1 MKKLLSLLLALTMLL
16 TCASAMAEI
25 PAGFHAEGMPIVDE
39 PVTFSVLTM
48 RWGDMGDSFTSN
60 PFLVNLEK
68 EANVKVDWQ
77 IVSSNDW
84 GDQKPIMLAGGE
96 SVLPDVVLG
105 FQTFNESDII
115 NNVEYFLPLE
125 DLIEQYM
132 PNLTKAFEE
141 MPALKAIST
150 SADGHIYSLPS
161 RMPKRP
167 VACNVPVI
175 NMKWLENLGLEV
187 PTTVDE
193 LVAVLPESFPLEGD
207 VLPVERF
214 DESQFLMPSQGAD
227 TYIRP
232 IFAASPRKIGPHIIT
247 TNLDDESIVSMV
259 EHGLGVSLLSRL
271 VVKGLNYQ
279 VKIVPISPKYF
290 RSLGIIVSEKRMH
303 DKNIRRLI
311 NCSQSIITAKYGS
324 PDL

>member
-1 MKKLLSLLLALTMLL
+1 MDTKKVQALLAAIDLGSLTAAASELGYTQSGLTHMMNSLENELGLNLLLRSKSGVRLSPAGQELLPELRSLADAAGALDLAAEQLRQRNCSTLRL
-16 TCASAMAEI
+16 GAYSSIARHWVPQIMAEYRKVCPDTQVSLIMDGLVELYSAVRDDQLDCIMTSYDESLAQGFGWI
-25 PAGFHAEGMPIVDE
+25 PLWE
-39 PVTFSVLTM
+39 
-48 RWGDMGDSFTSN
+48 
-60 PFLVNLEK
+60 
-68 EANVKVDWQ
+68 
-77 IVSSNDW
+77 
-84 GDQKPIMLAGGE
+84 
-96 SVLPDVVLG
+96 
-105 FQTFNESDII
+105 
-115 NNVEYFLPLE
+115 
-125 DLIEQYM
+125 
-132 PNLTKAFEE
+132 
-141 MPALKAIST
+141 
-150 SADGHIYSLPS
+150 
-161 RMPKRP
+161 
-167 VACNVPVI
+167 
-175 NMKWLENLGLEV
+175 
-187 PTTVDE
+187 DE

-271 VVKGLNYQ
+271 VVKGMNYQ
-279 VKIVPISPKYF
+279 VKIVPISPKHF

-311 NCSQSIITAKYGS
+311 SCSQSIITAKYGS

>member
-1 MKKLLSLLLALTMLL
+1 MDTKKVQALLAAIDLGSLTAAASELGYTQSGLTHMMNSLETELGLNLLLRSKSGVRLSPAGQELLPELRSLADAAGALDLAAEQLRQRNCSTLRL
-16 TCASAMAEI
+16 GAYSSIARHWVPQIMAEYRKVCPDTQVSLIMDGLVELYSAVRDDQLDCIMTSYDESLAQGFGWI
-25 PAGFHAEGMPIVDE
+25 PLWE
-39 PVTFSVLTM
+39 
-48 RWGDMGDSFTSN
+48 
-60 PFLVNLEK
+60 
-68 EANVKVDWQ
+68 
-77 IVSSNDW
+77 
-84 GDQKPIMLAGGE
+84 
-96 SVLPDVVLG
+96 
-105 FQTFNESDII
+105 
-115 NNVEYFLPLE
+115 
-125 DLIEQYM
+125 
-132 PNLTKAFEE
+132 
-141 MPALKAIST
+141 
-150 SADGHIYSLPS
+150 
-161 RMPKRP
+161 
-167 VACNVPVI
+167 
-175 NMKWLENLGLEV
+175 
-187 PTTVDE
+187 DE

-214 DESQFLMPSQGAD
+214 DETQFLMPSQGAD

-271 VVKGLNYQ
+271 VVKGMNYQ

-311 NCSQSIITAKYGS
+311 SCSQSIITAKYGS

>member
-1 MKKLLSLLLALTMLL
+1 MDTKKVQALLAAIDLGSLTAAASELGYTQSGLTHMMNSLENELGLNLLLRSKSGVRLSPAGQELLPELRSLADAAGALDLAAEQLRQRNCSTLRL
-16 TCASAMAEI
+16 GAYSSIARHWVPQIMAEYRKVCPDTQVSLIMDGLVELYSAVRDDRLDCIMTSYDESLAQGFGWI
-25 PAGFHAEGMPIVDE
+25 PLWE
-39 PVTFSVLTM
+39 
-48 RWGDMGDSFTSN
+48 
-60 PFLVNLEK
+60 
-68 EANVKVDWQ
+68 
-77 IVSSNDW
+77 
-84 GDQKPIMLAGGE
+84 
-96 SVLPDVVLG
+96 
-105 FQTFNESDII
+105 
-115 NNVEYFLPLE
+115 
-125 DLIEQYM
+125 
-132 PNLTKAFEE
+132 
-141 MPALKAIST
+141 
-150 SADGHIYSLPS
+150 
-161 RMPKRP
+161 
-167 VACNVPVI
+167 
-175 NMKWLENLGLEV
+175 
-187 PTTVDE
+187 DE

-271 VVKGLNYQ
+271 VVKGMNYQ

-311 NCSQSIITAKYGS
+311 NCSQNIITAKYGS
-324 PDL
+324 PAL

>member
-1 MKKLLSLLLALTMLL
+1 MDTKKVQALLAAIDLGSLTAAASELGYTQSGLTHMMNSLENELGLNLLLRSKSGVRLSPAGQELLPELRSLADAAGALDLAAEQLRQRNCSTLRL
-16 TCASAMAEI
+16 GAYSSIARHWVPQIMAEYRKVCPDTQVSLIMDGLVELYSAVRDDRLDCIMTSYDESLAQGFGWI
-25 PAGFHAEGMPIVDE
+25 PLWE
-39 PVTFSVLTM
+39 
-48 RWGDMGDSFTSN
+48 
-60 PFLVNLEK
+60 
-68 EANVKVDWQ
+68 
-77 IVSSNDW
+77 
-84 GDQKPIMLAGGE
+84 
-96 SVLPDVVLG
+96 
-105 FQTFNESDII
+105 
-115 NNVEYFLPLE
+115 
-125 DLIEQYM
+125 
-132 PNLTKAFEE
+132 
-141 MPALKAIST
+141 
-150 SADGHIYSLPS
+150 
-161 RMPKRP
+161 
-167 VACNVPVI
+167 
-175 NMKWLENLGLEV
+175 
-187 PTTVDE
+187 DE

-271 VVKGLNYQ
+271 VVKGMNYQ

>member
-1 MKKLLSLLLALTMLL
+1 MDTKKVQALLAAIDLGSLTAAASELGYTQSGLTHMMNSLENELGLNLLLRSKSGVRLSPAGQELLPELRSLADASGALDLAAEQLRQRNCSTLRL
-16 TCASAMAEI
+16 GAYSSIARHWVPQIMAEYRKVCPDTQVSLIMDGLVELYSAVRDDRLDCILTSYDESLAQGFGWI
-25 PAGFHAEGMPIVDE
+25 PLWE
-39 PVTFSVLTM
+39 
-48 RWGDMGDSFTSN
+48 
-60 PFLVNLEK
+60 
-68 EANVKVDWQ
+68 
-77 IVSSNDW
+77 
-84 GDQKPIMLAGGE
+84 
-96 SVLPDVVLG
+96 
-105 FQTFNESDII
+105 
-115 NNVEYFLPLE
+115 
-125 DLIEQYM
+125 
-132 PNLTKAFEE
+132 
-141 MPALKAIST
+141 
-150 SADGHIYSLPS
+150 
-161 RMPKRP
+161 
-167 VACNVPVI
+167 
-175 NMKWLENLGLEV
+175 
-187 PTTVDE
+187 DE

-271 VVKGLNYQ
+271 VVKGMNYQ

>member
-1 MKKLLSLLLALTMLL
+1 MDTKKVQALLAAIDLGSLTAAASELGYTQSGLTHMMNSLENELGLNLLLRSKSGVRLSPAGQELLPELRSLADAAGALDLAAEQLRQRNCSTLRL
-16 TCASAMAEI
+16 GAYSSIARHWVPQIMAEYRKVCPDTQVSLIMDGLVELYSAVRDDRLDCIMTSYDESLAQGFGWI
-25 PAGFHAEGMPIVDE
+25 P
-39 PVTFSVLTM
+39 L
-48 RWGDMGDSFTSN
+48 W
-60 PFLVNLEK
+60 
-68 EANVKVDWQ
+68 
-77 IVSSNDW
+77 
-84 GDQKPIMLAGGE
+84 
-96 SVLPDVVLG
+96 
-105 FQTFNESDII
+105 
-115 NNVEYFLPLE
+115 E
-125 DLIEQYM
+125 D
-132 PNLTKAFEE
+132 
-141 MPALKAIST
+141 
-150 SADGHIYSLPS
+150 D
-161 RMPKRP
+161 
-167 VACNVPVI
+167 
-175 NMKWLENLGLEV
+175 
-187 PTTVDE
+187 

-271 VVKGLNYQ
+271 VVKGMNYQ

>member
-1 MKKLLSLLLALTMLL
+1 MDTKKVQALLAAIDLGSLTAAASELGYTQSGLTHMMNSLENELGLNLLLRSKSGVRLSPAGQELLPELRSLADAAGALDLAAEQLRQRNCSTLRL
-16 TCASAMAEI
+16 GAYSSIARHWVPQIMAEYRKVCPDTQVSLIMDGLVELYSAVRDDQLDCIMTSYDESLAQGFGWI
-25 PAGFHAEGMPIVDE
+25 PLWE
-39 PVTFSVLTM
+39 
-48 RWGDMGDSFTSN
+48 
-60 PFLVNLEK
+60 
-68 EANVKVDWQ
+68 
-77 IVSSNDW
+77 
-84 GDQKPIMLAGGE
+84 
-96 SVLPDVVLG
+96 
-105 FQTFNESDII
+105 
-115 NNVEYFLPLE
+115 
-125 DLIEQYM
+125 
-132 PNLTKAFEE
+132 
-141 MPALKAIST
+141 
-150 SADGHIYSLPS
+150 
-161 RMPKRP
+161 
-167 VACNVPVI
+167 
-175 NMKWLENLGLEV
+175 
-187 PTTVDE
+187 DE

-271 VVKGLNYQ
+271 VVKGMNYQ

-311 NCSQSIITAKYGS
+311 NCSQNIITAKYGS
-324 PDL
+324 PAL

>member
-1 MKKLLSLLLALTMLL
+1 MDTKKVQALLAAIDLGSLTAAASELGYTQSGLTHMMNSLENELGLNLLLRSKSGVRLSPAGQELLPELRSLADAAGALDLAAEQLRQRNCSTLRL
-16 TCASAMAEI
+16 GAYSSIARHWVPQIMAEYRKVCPDTQVSLIMYGLVELYSAVRDDRLDCIMTSYDESLAQGFGWI
-25 PAGFHAEGMPIVDE
+25 PLWE
-39 PVTFSVLTM
+39 
-48 RWGDMGDSFTSN
+48 
-60 PFLVNLEK
+60 
-68 EANVKVDWQ
+68 
-77 IVSSNDW
+77 
-84 GDQKPIMLAGGE
+84 
-96 SVLPDVVLG
+96 
-105 FQTFNESDII
+105 
-115 NNVEYFLPLE
+115 
-125 DLIEQYM
+125 
-132 PNLTKAFEE
+132 
-141 MPALKAIST
+141 
-150 SADGHIYSLPS
+150 
-161 RMPKRP
+161 
-167 VACNVPVI
+167 
-175 NMKWLENLGLEV
+175 
-187 PTTVDE
+187 DE

-271 VVKGLNYQ
+271 VVKGMNYQ